1 MIRVDFLPDQ
11 FKVAMATSVIVF
23 GFDGENLKV
32 LLGKKSGNPFE
43 GAWIVPSSVVN
54 VDEDTTDVARRLLK
68 KITGTDSWHLEKL
81 NGFADLYRNPQGRV
95 INMAY
100 YCTVRLDSSLEDR
113 LKKEKYSWYNLNE
126 IPSLAFDHNEIL
138 EYARERLKRRVKR
151 RPIGFSLLPK
161 EFTMHNIQRL
171 YECALSKNFDKRN
184 FRRKVLKS
192 NLLIEMDKK
201 TRSSIRAKRPS
212 KLYKFDEKKYRTLS
226 LKGYDFVYQ

>member
-1 MIRVDFLPDQ
+1 MIRVDFLPEQ
-11 FKVAMATSVIVF
+11 FKVAIATSVVVF
-23 GFDGENLKV
+23 GFDGMNLRV
-32 LLGKKSGNPFE
+32 LLGKKTGEPFE
-43 GAWIVPSSVVN
+43 GAWIVPSSIVN
-54 VDEDTTDVARRLLK
+54 VDEDTTDVARGLLK
-68 KITGTDSWHLEKL
+68 KITGTDNWHLEKL

-100 YCTVRLDSSLEDR
+100 YCTVRLDPNLEEI
-113 LKKEKYSWYNLNE
+113 LEKEKYSWCNLNE
-126 IPSLAFDHNEIL
+126 VPSLAFDHNEIL
-138 EYARERLKRRVKR
+138 DYARERLKRRVKR

-161 EFTMHNIQRL
+161 EFTMYNIQRL

-192 NLLIEMDKK
+192 DLLIETEKK

>member
-1 MIRVDFLPDQ
+1 M
-11 FKVAMATSVIVF
+11 
-23 GFDGENLKV
+23 
-32 LLGKKSGNPFE
+32 
-43 GAWIVPSSVVN
+43 
-54 VDEDTTDVARRLLK
+54 ARRLLK
-68 KITGTDSWHLEKL
+68 KITGADNWHLEKL

-100 YCTVRLDSSLEDR
+100 YCTVRLDLNLEER
-113 LKKEKYSWYNLNE
+113 LEKENYSWFNLNE
-126 IPSLAFDHNEIL
+126 TPSLAFDHNEIL
-138 EYARERLKRRVKR
+138 DYARERLKRRVKR

-161 EFTMHNIQRL
+161 EFTMYNLQRM

-201 TRSSIRAKRPS
+201 TRSSSRAKRPS
-212 KLYKFDEKKYRTLS
+212 RLYKFDEKKYRTLS